1 MSRWELRDTIMEPS
15 TLAQGTQWTTGGQP
29 SAEGRS
35 APGCVPD
42 SRVGGDAACW
52 ATTCRWHSQALG
64 RWVRSN
70 SLDNTIRLVRPV
82 ATEWVL
88 LDIRV
93 HAVHDGFGH
102 GLVHLWSGDGVLMAT
117 ASQSAIVRDEAPS

>member
-1 MSRWELRDTIMEPS
+1 MGRP
-15 TLAQGTQWTTGGQP
+15 GGATERRGPQR
-29 SAEGRS
+29 AVGAR
-35 APGCVPD
+35 ARPG
-42 SRVGGDAACW
+42 RVG
-52 ATTCRWHSQALG
+52 RWF
-64 RWVRSN
+64 RSN

-93 HAVHDGFGH
+93 HAVRDGFGH